1 MNSRHRFEISPRILL
16 IILTVVCMLLLTVS
30 ALFSKLTRPF
40 AYVTGMVIVPMQSG
54 INRVGSFFG
63 DKLGNFRT
71 MHELSEENERLKE
84 KVKELTEKNQRLA
97 SGQDELEKLQ
107 KLYELDSEYK
117 DYKKV
122 GARVISRGGG
132 NWYETFIIN
141 KGSADGIKVD
151 MNVIA
156 DEGLVGIVIETG
168 RNYAKVRPIVDD
180 NSNVSARA
188 EVSEDTCVVKGNSEK
203 IRKDGAI
210 DVVYISK
217 DAEMT
222 NGEMLMT
229 SHISSKYLPGIR
241 IGYVNNITKDPSNLT
256 QSAEVSPLVDFEH
269 LDEVLVITDLKSV
282 PGEGSSASS
291 GK

>member
-16 IILTVVCMLLLTVS
+16 IILTVLCMILLTVS
-30 ALFSKLTRPF
+30 ALFNKVTKPF
-40 AYVTGMVIVPMQSG
+40 TYVTGLVIIPMQNG
-54 INRVGSFFG
+54 INQVGMFFG
-63 DKLGNFRT
+63 DRLGNFRT

-84 KVKELTEKNQRLA
+84 KVKELTEKNQSLSA
-97 SGQDELEKLQ
+97 GEGELEKLQ

-117 DYKKV
+117 DYAKV

-132 NWYETFIIN
+132 NWYDSFIIN
-141 KGSADGIKVD
+141 KGSANGIKVD

-156 DEGLVGIVIETG
+156 DEGLVGIVTETG
-168 RNYAKVRPIVDD
+168 RNFAKVRPLIDD
-180 NSNVSARA
+180 NSNVSARS

-203 IRKDGAI
+203 IRKQGVI

-217 DAEMT
+217 DADMAD
-222 NGEMLMT
+222 GEMLMT

-256 QSAEVSPLVDFEH
+256 QSAEVTPLVDFEH
-269 LDEVLVITDLKSV
+269 LDEVLVITELKNV
-282 PGEGSSASS
+282 PEEKTSSD
-291 GK
+291 KK